1 MNLRLSMSTIF
12 QFHTSDVSRVS
23 LLGGIGKREGSLW
36 DEMGMSHT
44 RNQLRTRSLNSSL
57 LLLDC

>member
-1 MNLRLSMSTIF
+1 MSTIF
-12 QFHTSDVSRVS
+12 QFQTSDVSRVS

-36 DEMGMSHT
+36 DEMGMSHA

-57 LLLDC
+57 LILDC